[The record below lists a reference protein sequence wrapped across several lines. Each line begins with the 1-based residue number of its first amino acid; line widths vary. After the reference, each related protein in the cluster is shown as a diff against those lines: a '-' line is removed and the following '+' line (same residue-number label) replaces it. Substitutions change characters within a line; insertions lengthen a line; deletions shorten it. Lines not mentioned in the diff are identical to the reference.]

1 MENKKTIIGI
11 IILLI
16 LIIVTVVGAYFYNR
30 TSTEQIN
37 LLTDE
42 TNQLLQ
48 SDILKDDIDSKI
60 KTEKNYAIVEKSI
73 KEYLS
78 KIKAL
83 YTDMQETNNEINPH
97 IVFQAENVKGEN
109 FTVVDNIIS
118 NYKEKAQKDFEEYEE
133 LVKEENIIN
142 GFEENKITNRKEYY
156 KNLYKTVMLSDVMKS
171 KYSNIQEKIEKEKD
185 SIIERAN
192 KLTKIKELLIENKKY
207 WNVKEDKIQFTNI
220 GKMTEY
226 YNLINQLVD

>member
-30 TSTEQIN
+30 ISTEQIN

-192 KLTKIKELLIENKKY
+192 KLTKIKEFLIENKKY

>member
-192 KLTKIKELLIENKKY
+192 KLTKIKEFLIENKKY

>member
-16 LIIVTVVGAYFYNR
+16 LIIVTVVSAYFYNR

-48 SDILKDDIDSKI
+48 SDILKDDIDLKI

-78 KIKAL
+78 KIKNL
-83 YTDMQETNNEINPH
+83 YSDMQETNNEINPH

-109 FTVVDNIIS
+109 FTIVDNIIS

-185 SIIERAN
+185 SIMERAN
-192 KLTKIKELLIENKKY
+192 KLTKIKEFLIENKKY

-220 GKMTEY
+220 SKMTEY

>member
-118 NYKEKAQKDFEEYEE
+118 NYKEKVQKDFEEYEE

-192 KLTKIKELLIENKKY
+192 KLTKIKEFLIENKKY

>member
-192 KLTKIKELLIENKKY
+192 KLTKIKEFLIENKKY

-226 YNLINQLVD
+226 YNLINQLVY

>member
-78 KIKAL
+78 KIKNL
-83 YTDMQETNNEINPH
+83 YTDMKETNNEINPH
-97 IVFQAENVKGEN
+97 IIFQAENVKGEN

-133 LVKEENIIN
+133 LIKEENIIN

-185 SIIERAN
+185 NIIERAN
-192 KLTKIKELLIENKKY
+192 KLTKIKEFLIENKKY